1 MPAGFSLGKPG
12 PAVYGQRSFIIYD
25 ADALPCAIRILLPL
39 TGPKPPLAIHRMEN
53 MKHDTMIKNGQANA
67 TSMKQSSATA
77 MDSMLRRVWHEKG
90 VATFSIDEIT
100 DPWLRQAITNEANRR
115 WGRRNG
121 GNNHGR

>member
-1 MPAGFSLGKPG
+1 
-12 PAVYGQRSFIIYD
+12 
-25 ADALPCAIRILLPL
+25 
-39 TGPKPPLAIHRMEN
+39 
-53 MKHDTMIKNGQANA
+53 MKHDTMIKTGQTHA

-77 MDSMLRRVWHEKG
+77 MDSMQRRVWHEQG
-90 VATFSIDEIT
+90 VATFNIDEIT